1 MRNLVKF
8 SLMIIDVGIFFL
20 VPYLTLLVRF
30 EGQVGNQYLDPLLP
44 NLVTIVLI
52 NLGVFYIFRLYDRLW
67 RYASIHDLVM
77 IIGASTVSNILAGI
91 YLFIVLPTGF
101 PRSYYFLSWLLTVVL
116 TGATRL
122 AVRVGRYILIAGS
135 SNNLKQVLI
144 VGAGDAGVM
153 LAREIQDRYAHEK
166 NIVGFVDDAAY
177 KQKQNIL
184 GKKVRGTTKDIE
196 ELAKKYNVQ
205 EIIIAMPSVSGSII
219 RDIVKICNRTKCNL
233 KVLPG
238 LYEIIEGKAEVNQLR
253 NVDVEDLLRRT
264 PIKLDNC
271 LIKQILKDKVILI
284 TGAGGSIGSELA
296 RQVAGYSPKEIFLL
310 GKGENSIY
318 EIHSELLGKYP
329 ELKFTPII
337 ADVRNEKR
345 IEQIFSEY
353 KVDIVYHAAAHKHV
367 PLMEMQPIEAVLNNV
382 FGTLNVAK
390 ACAKYEIDTFVMI
403 STDKAVNPTSVM
415 GATKRIAEL
424 VVQYVSQELNVK
436 TKFAAVRFGNVL
448 GSRGSV
454 IPLFKKQIA
463 QGGPVTVTDKEM
475 IRYFMTIPEAVQLVL
490 HSSAIATGGEVFVL
504 DMGEPVK
511 IYDMAKD
518 LIELSGLEVDKDIQ
532 IKVTGMRPGEK
543 LYEELLTAEEGTL
556 ATCHEKIFTA
566 NLKKV
571 DGEKLLSH
579 LAEFSEVSEADE
591 VKSLIGKIV
600 DSYRGK

>member
-1 MRNLVKF
+1 
-8 SLMIIDVGIFFL
+8 MIIDIGIFAL
-20 VPYLTLLVRF
+20 IPYLTLFIRF
-30 EGQVGNQYLDPLLP
+30 EGQTSSQYLDPVSP
-44 NLVTIVLI
+44 NVVTIVLI
-52 NLGVFYIFRLYDRLW
+52 NLGVFYAFRLYDRLW

-77 IIGASTVSNILAGI
+77 IIGASTVANVLSGL
-91 YLFIVLPTGF
+91 YLFTILPTSF

-116 TGATRL
+116 TGMTRL
-122 AVRVGRYILIAGS
+122 AVRIARYMLIAVS
-135 SNNLKQVLI
+135 SQNLKQVLI

-153 LAREIQDRYAHEK
+153 LAREIQERYAHEK
-166 NIVGFVDDAAY
+166 NIVGFVDDATY
-177 KQKQNIL
+177 KQNQNIL
-184 GKKVRGTTKDIE
+184 GKKVRGTTRDIE
-196 ELAKKYNVQ
+196 ALAKKYNVQ
-205 EIIIAMPSVSGSII
+205 EIIIAMPSVSGSVI
-219 RDIVKICNRTKCNL
+219 REIVKICNQTKCSL

-253 NVDVEDLLRRT
+253 NVDVEDLLRRS

-271 LIKQILKDKVILI
+271 LIKQTLKDKAVLI

-296 RQVAGYSPKEIFLL
+296 RQVASYTPKEVFLL

-318 EIHSELLGKYP
+318 EIHSELLEKYP
-329 ELKFTPII
+329 KLKITPII
-337 ADVRNEKR
+337 ADVRDEKR
-345 IEQIFSEY
+345 IEQVFSDY

-367 PLMEMQPIEAVLNNV
+367 PLMELQPIEAVLNNV
-382 FGTLNVAK
+382 FGTFNVAK

-424 VVQYVSQELNVK
+424 VVQYVSQELSVK

-463 QGGPVTVTDKEM
+463 QGGPITITDKEM

-490 HSSAIATGGEVFVL
+490 QSSAIAQGGEVFVL

-566 NLKKV
+566 NLKNV
-571 DGEKLLSH
+571 DSEKLLRH
-579 LAEFSEVSEADE
+579 LKEFSEVREAEE
-591 VKSLIGKIV
+591 VKRLIGKIV
-600 DSYRGK
+600 DSYKGK